1 MENMELVCFQIIS
14 SAGMAKSSF
23 VEAIKAGEK
32 GTLILQVTRSKK
44 ERTFKSGAWGSCH
57 IDSKRSSRGKTPI
70 SLLLLHAEDQMM
82 SAELTELMASTILSQ
97 QKKIL
102 DLEAELSKKLPSSR
116 KSSMKF
122 IE

>member
-44 ERTFKSGAWGSCH
+44 ERTF
-57 IDSKRSSRGKTPI
+57 
-70 SLLLLHAEDQMM
+70 
-82 SAELTELMASTILSQ
+82 
-97 QKKIL
+97 
-102 DLEAELSKKLPSSR
+102 
-116 KSSMKF
+116 
-122 IE
+122 